1 MEFLFLGAVELFQY
15 YTAAKAVE
23 RAARI
28 MDNLAND
35 QAPRLGDVAGVA
47 LAFAGAD
54 IDILPD
60 RAIDEAAHVASNV
73 TTELI
78 DAAPEAVVRET
89 AGAAAQAA
97 VMAEYNWAE
106 EALLNNG
113 FEKKTLDFVGEAAEI
128 AAQLSL
134 EDMEAT
140 KPLLKQALSFA
151 YGKGFDALENIAF
164 LGVIDM
170 LEGKRRGSTTEK
182 AFAAVLE
189 PFVQRC
195 ILSFN
200 KIDYNGD
207 GKISSDELQFG
218 LFSNQGASDEEDIED
233 AKSFFRQA
241 DLNNDGSIDR
251 GEWVQAMFYI
261 HLEKLDYCVRC
272 NKKVANSK
280 NQCPSAPSGQTHWIK
295 RSKNRQCGCGK
306 AAVNIVPFN
315 SYCDICD
322 SSIDLWEKCVT
333 CRKCDFDAC
342 ITCEGKDTFDGPPTV
357 NVQFCDSDL
366 KNKLGDSTR
375 IPKESIRKCRSSEF
389 LQVGDVIR
397 AKEDLTWDSGTR
409 INKGTLGEI
418 KERDDSNKDDLWLIH
433 WWDDNGAKKSAYSHH
448 IKKCKP
454 SEFFMVGDWVK
465 AKHDLTS
472 TQGVRISKGTLG
484 KLKELRSSDGHWLVK
499 WNSAGNIHTAQSNI
513 KKCAQSEFI
522 SVGDI
527 VKATYQ
533 LKWQSGVTVE
543 KGSLGKLKQMMED
556 DTWLVEWY
564 GNVGEKQTTEDGFS
578 KCEPSE
584 YFVKD
589 DVMALVHDLTFD
601 NGKIRVPKGTLC
613 TYL

>member
-1 MEFLFLGAVELFQY
+1 MEFLLYAGVELFQAY
-15 YTAAKAVE
+15 ALANATV

-28 MDNLAND
+28 VDNVANGE
-35 QAPRLGDVAGVA
+35 APRLGDVAGVA
-47 LAFAGAD
+47 LALTGAD

-60 RAIDEAAHVASNV
+60 HAINEAAHGASNG
-73 TTELI
+73 TSELI
-78 DAAPEAVVRET
+78 DKAPEAVVQET
-89 AGAAAQAA
+89 AGAIVQ
-97 VMAEYNWAE
+97 
-106 EALLNNG
+106 
-113 FEKKTLDFVGEAAEI
+113 KKAD
-128 AAQLSL
+128 
-134 EDMEAT
+134 
-140 KPLLKQALSFA
+140 A
-151 YGKGFDALENIAF
+151 YSARKGKN
-164 LGVIDM
+164 
-170 LEGKRRGSTTEK
+170 
-182 AFAAVLE
+182 
-189 PFVQRC
+189 
-195 ILSFN
+195 
-200 KIDYNGD
+200 
-207 GKISSDELQFG
+207 
-218 LFSNQGASDEEDIED
+218 
-233 AKSFFRQA
+233 
-241 DLNNDGSIDR
+241 
-251 GEWVQAMFYI
+251 
-261 HLEKLDYCVRC
+261 
-272 NKKVANSK
+272 
-280 NQCPSAPSGQTHWIK
+280 
-295 RSKNRQCGCGK
+295 
-306 AAVNIVPFN
+306 
-315 SYCDICD
+315 
-322 SSIDLWEKCVT
+322 
-333 CRKCDFDAC
+333 
-342 ITCEGKDTFDGPPTV
+342 TFDVSPTV
-357 NVQFCDSDL
+357 NVRFCDSDL
-366 KNKLGDSTR
+366 KKKLGDASR

-433 WWDDNGAKKSAYSHH
+433 WWDDNGAKKYAYSHH

-472 TQGVRISKGTLG
+472 TQGVYISKGTLG
-484 KLKELRSSDGHWLVK
+484 KLKDLRSSDGHWLVK
-499 WNSAGNIHTAQSNI
+499 WNSAGNMHTAQSDI